1 MKIELN
7 GQLTKNIKEII
18 NLQELHELR
27 TSIIKEID
35 NTDRKVKIQLLD
47 LSLDIVNSRIVQ
59 VSYDMAYSRE
69 IGTTLWIE

>member
-18 NLQELHELR
+18 DLQELYELR
-27 TSIIKEID
+27 TTIIEELD

-47 LSLDIVNSRIVQ
+47 LSLDLINSRIVQ
-59 VSYDMAYSRE
+59 ISYDVAYSRE
-69 IGTTLWIE
+69 IGTML

>member
-18 NLQELHELR
+18 DLQELHELK
-27 TSIIKEID
+27 TTIIEELD

-47 LSLDIVNSRIVQ
+47 LSLDLVNSRIIQ
-59 VSYDMAYSRE
+59 ISHDMAYSRE
-69 IGTTLWIE
+69 IGTIL

>member
-47 LSLDIVNSRIVQ
+47 LSLDLVNSRIVQ
-59 VSYDMAYSRE
+59 ISYDMAYSRE
-69 IGTTLWIE
+69 IGTIL

>member
-18 NLQELHELR
+18 DLQELHELR
-27 TSIIKEID
+27 TTIIEELD

-47 LSLDIVNSRIVQ
+47 LSLDLVNSRIVQ
-59 VSYDMAYSRE
+59 ISYDMAYSRE
-69 IGTTLWIE
+69 IGTIL

>member
-69 IGTTLWIE
+69 IGTTL

>member
-47 LSLDIVNSRIVQ
+47 LSLDLVNNRIVQ

-69 IGTTLWIE
+69 IGTTL

>member
-18 NLQELHELR
+18 DLQELHELR
-27 TSIIKEID
+27 TTIIEELD

-69 IGTTLWIE
+69 IGTIL

>member
-27 TSIIKEID
+27 TLIIKEID

-69 IGTTLWIE
+69 IGTTL

>member
-69 IGTTLWIE
+69 IGTNI

>member
-18 NLQELHELR
+18 DLQELYELR
-27 TSIIKEID
+27 TTIIKELD

-47 LSLDIVNSRIVQ
+47 LSLDLVNSRIVQ
-59 VSYDMAYSRE
+59 ISYDMAYSRE
-69 IGTTLWIE
+69 IGTIL